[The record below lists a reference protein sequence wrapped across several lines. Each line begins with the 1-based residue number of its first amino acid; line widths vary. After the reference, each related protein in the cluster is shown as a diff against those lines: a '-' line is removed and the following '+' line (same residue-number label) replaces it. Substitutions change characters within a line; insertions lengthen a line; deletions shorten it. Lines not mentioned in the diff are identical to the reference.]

1 VLLAVFVA
9 FVDVYLRKVR
19 NAMSDFFRNR
29 IGLGWRRHVIG
40 ALLTGVIGLT
50 AARLAGEPLDL
61 VLGTGDQ
68 VVSAALAGQLTLQIA
83 AIALVGKLLAT
94 MSTITSGGSAGMLVP
109 SIYLGSM
116 AGVIVAGLGGY
127 PAATLVIPS
136 ITASLV
142 SLVNVPLTAL
152 MLTVE
157 LFGAAYLLPALVVL
171 LVTLLLS
178 HPNSVYRTQRE
189 QDESR
194 EILPGYLVRRI
205 SVPLAWE
212 GQTLRDLGLRSQYD
226 VNVVGY
232 VEQRGQGWQIT
243 PHMPAIRPL
252 RAGDRLVVIGPT
264 AAISQLLTDLNRI
277 EHEYATPTDG
287 ES

>member
-1 VLLAVFVA
+1 
-9 FVDVYLRKVR
+9 
-19 NAMSDFFRNR
+19 M
-29 IGLGWRRHVIG
+29 
-40 ALLTGVIGLT
+40 
-50 AARLAGEPLDL
+50 
-61 VLGTGDQ
+61 
-68 VVSAALAGQLTLQIA
+68 
-83 AIALVGKLLAT
+83 
-94 MSTITSGGSAGMLVP
+94 
-109 SIYLGSM
+109 
-116 AGVIVAGLGGY
+116 
-127 PAATLVIPS
+127 
-136 ITASLV
+136 
-142 SLVNVPLTAL
+142 
-152 MLTVE
+152 
-157 LFGAAYLLPALVVL
+157 
-171 LVTLLLS
+171 TLLLS
-178 HPNSVYRTQRE
+178 HPNSVYRTQRD

-232 VEQRGQGWQIT
+232 VEQRGQGLQIT